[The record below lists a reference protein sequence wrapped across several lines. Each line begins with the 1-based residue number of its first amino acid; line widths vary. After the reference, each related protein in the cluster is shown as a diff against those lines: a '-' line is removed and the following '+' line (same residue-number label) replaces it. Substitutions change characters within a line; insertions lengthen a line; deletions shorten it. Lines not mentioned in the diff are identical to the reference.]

1 MLLGDGLELLLLGH
15 QLVLQP
21 VHFLLQ
27 LQHRLLSELSTG
39 LSLLQLGSQRLDLLL
54 VGLLPVVGL
63 LLSNL
68 KGLQVVSNNPQLL
81 LQLQNLGLS
90 NISTLLSL
98 LKVRLTGCQLLS
110 NLVIGGI
117 SSFSL
122 LTGLLQVLLQEC
134 YPLLI
139 LIGLALENLLGT
151 LRVISGGSSLVQ
163 LGNGS
168 NHLLLSL
175 LKILLKSG
183 NTPGESVHLKLGG
196 GKLLLL
202 LLQLEGGNAQ
212 PLSGDIELSLELPG
226 LDQEL
231 LNLILTLLGADPGR
245 LHLLLADIRLV
256 AGIVLLHLH
265 GLHLLLDGLH
275 LGAGGAVE
283 EDVSRR
289 RF

>member
-1 MLLGDGLELLLLGH
+1 MGLG
-15 QLVLQP
+15 
-21 VHFLLQ
+21 
-27 LQHRLLSELSTG
+27 
-39 LSLLQLGSQRLDLLL
+39 LLQLGGQRLDLLL
-54 VGLLPVVGL
+54 VCLLPVVGL
-63 LLSNL
+63 LLGNL

-98 LKVRLTGCQLLS
+98 LKVRLTGRQLLS

-175 LKILLKSG
+175 LKILLKSR

-212 PLSGDIELSLELPG
+212 PLGGDIQLSLELPG

-231 LNLILTLLGADPGR
+231 LNLILTLLGADPGPF
-245 LHLLLADIRLV
+245 
-256 AGIVLLHLH
+256 
-265 GLHLLLDGLH
+265 
-275 LGAGGAVE
+275 
-283 EDVSRR
+283 S
-289 RF
+289 F